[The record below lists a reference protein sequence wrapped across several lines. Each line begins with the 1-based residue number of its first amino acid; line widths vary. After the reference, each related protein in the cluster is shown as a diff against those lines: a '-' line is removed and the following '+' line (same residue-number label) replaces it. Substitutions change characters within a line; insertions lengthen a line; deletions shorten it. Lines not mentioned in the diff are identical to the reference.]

1 MPSWGFCSKAPSQ
14 AGLSG
19 IEAVSGIPSE
29 ALALSDQC
37 ASGFRAGLV
46 KSQSGGVWLMNIV
59 AGRGGGD
66 EGGGLD
72 RVPKGCARVNT
83 LKLVEE
89 DHNDRF
95 GAPDGR

>member
-1 MPSWGFCSKAPSQ
+1 MGD
-14 AGLSG
+14 LH
-19 IEAVSGIPSE
+19 
-29 ALALSDQC
+29 
-37 ASGFRAGLV
+37 R
-46 KSQSGGVWLMNIV
+46 
-59 AGRGGGD
+59 GRGGGD